1 MKTISSF
8 ERDGLSHM
16 YFTCFLIHV
25 FQTLSQNG
33 DIEFLSETVYLMNVL
48 SDA

>member
-16 YFTCFLIHV
+16 YFTCFVIHV

-33 DIEFLSETVYLMNVL
+33 DIEFLSEAL
-48 SDA
+48 SLPNERIE